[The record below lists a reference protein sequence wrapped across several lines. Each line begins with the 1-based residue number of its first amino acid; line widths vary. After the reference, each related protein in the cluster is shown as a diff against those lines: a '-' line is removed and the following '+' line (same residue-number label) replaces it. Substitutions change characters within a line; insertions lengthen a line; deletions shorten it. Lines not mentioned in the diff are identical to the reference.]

1 MKFPVRFAALAL
13 FGAAALA
20 TPAKADDKIG
30 FIYVG
35 PAADFGY
42 NTSMDLGRQYVEKHM
57 PGVTTT
63 AFELIPETAEVER
76 VMERLI
82 ASGHKIIF
90 ATSYGYLDYAIKVGE
105 KHPDVTIL
113 HAGGLKTS
121 KNVGT
126 YWADSDA
133 GMYLAG
139 VTAAHVSKS
148 GKLGFQ
154 GGFQIPQLMRSVNA
168 FTLGAQSVNP
178 KITTTV
184 VWNGGWWEP
193 QKETEATNAFA
204 DLGIDVIAEQV
215 DSPITIA
222 QAAEK
227 RGIFM
232 IGKDVDIHDRAPK
245 AMHHRRVVGLGPDDG
260 RRDQGDQSRHLEA
273 VEHARRPRQRQ
284 RCARSVRHR
293 GARGR
298 AEGSAQAQGRYHR
311 RQEIDLGRPDHQA
324 GRNRRRA
331 GRPEAVDGAGRDHG
345 LSGQRRH
352 RRNEVVQVRQTRTS
366 AKETSHERHREA
378 DQTRSRWGQVP
389 DSRGWLLPTR
399 SI

>member
-1 MKFPVRFAALAL
+1 
-13 FGAAALA
+13 
-20 TPAKADDKIG
+20 
-30 FIYVG
+30 
-35 PAADFGY
+35 
-42 NTSMDLGRQYVEKHM
+42 
-57 PGVTTT
+57 
-63 AFELIPETAEVER
+63 
-76 VMERLI
+76 
-82 ASGHKIIF
+82 
-90 ATSYGYLDYAIKVGE
+90 
-105 KHPDVTIL
+105 
-113 HAGGLKTS
+113 
-121 KNVGT
+121 VGT

-178 KITTTV
+178 NITTTV

-245 AMHHRRVVGLGPDDG
+245 AILTGVSWDWGPMMVDEIKAIKAGTWKPSNLRGDLASGNVVLDPFGTAVPEDVSKEVLQLKAAIIAGKKSIWDGPITKQDG
-260 RRDQGDQSRHLEA
+260 TMVVPAGQKLSMQQ
-273 VEHARRPRQRQ
+273 VETMDYL
-284 RCARSVRHR
+284 VKGIT
-293 GARGR
+293 GA
-298 AEGSAQAQGRYHR
+298 
-311 RQEIDLGRPDHQA
+311 
-324 GRNRRRA
+324 
-331 GRPEAVDGAGRDHG
+331 
-345 LSGQRRH
+345 
-352 RRNEVVQVRQTRTS
+352 T
-366 AKETSHERHREA
+366 K
-378 DQTRSRWGQVP
+378 
-389 DSRGWLLPTR
+389 
-399 SI
+399 

>member
-1 MKFPVRFAALAL
+1 MRKATLFSVLALGAILASPALAE
-13 FGAAALA
+13 
-20 TPAKADDKIG
+20 DKIG

-35 PAADFGY
+35 PAADAGY
-42 NTSMDLGRQYVEKHM
+42 NQSMDDGRKYVEKNL

-63 AFELIPETAEVER
+63 SFELIPETAEVER

-139 VTAAHVSKS
+139 VAAGHLSKT

-178 KITTTV
+178 KATTTV

-204 DLGIDVIAEQV
+204 DAGIDVIAEQV

-222 QAAEK
+222 QVAEK
-227 RGIFM
+227 RGVLM

-245 AMHHRRVVGLGPDDG
+245 AWLTGVSWNLGPMMVEQIKEIKAGTWKASHVRGDLASGNVVLDPFGPMVPATVQEGISKLKDDINTG
-260 RRDQGDQSRHLEA
+260 KKSIWEGPIARQDGTIVVPAGQKLSMEQ
-273 VEHARRPRQRQ
+273 VETMDYL
-284 RCARSVRHR
+284 VK
-293 GARGR
+293 GITG
-298 AEGSAQAQGRYHR
+298 
-311 RQEIDLGRPDHQA
+311 
-324 GRNRRRA
+324 
-331 GRPEAVDGAGRDHG
+331 
-345 LSGQRRH
+345 
-352 RRNEVVQVRQTRTS
+352 TT
-366 AKETSHERHREA
+366 K
-378 DQTRSRWGQVP
+378 
-389 DSRGWLLPTR
+389 
-399 SI
+399 

>member
-1 MKFPVRFAALAL
+1 MKKSVLLPALAL
-13 FGAAALA
+13 IGSALA
-20 TPAKADDKIG
+20 SPGYAEDKIG

-35 PAADFGY
+35 PAADAGY
-42 NTSMDLGRQYVEKHM
+42 NTSMDDGRKYVEAHM

-63 AFELIPETAEVER
+63 AFEMIPETAEVER

-105 KHPDVTIL
+105 KYPDVTIL

-139 VTAAHVSKS
+139 VAAAHVTKS
-148 GKLGFQ
+148 GKLGFE

-178 KITTTV
+178 NITTTV
-184 VWNGGWWEP
+184 VWNGAWWDP
-193 QKETEATNAFA
+193 QKETEAVNAFA
-204 DLGIDVIAEQV
+204 DAGIDVVAEQV

-227 RGIFM
+227 RGIYM
-232 IGKDVDIHDRAPK
+232 IGKDVDIHARAPK
-245 AMHHRRVVGLGPDDG
+245 AWLTGVSWDWGPMMVAEIKDIKAGTWKPSNLRGDLSTGNVVLDPFG
-260 RRDQGDQSRHLEA
+260 SA
-273 VEHARRPRQRQ
+273 VPA
-284 RCARSVRHR
+284 
-293 GARGR
+293 
-298 AEGSAQAQGRYHR
+298 SAQADILKLKG
-311 RQEIDLGRPDHQA
+311 EIDA
-324 GRNRRRA
+324 GKKSIWEGPIVKQDGEAAAPA
-331 GRPEAVDGAGRDHG
+331 GQKLSAEQVETMNYLVKGVIGA
-345 LSGQRRH
+345 
-352 RRNEVVQVRQTRTS
+352 T
-366 AKETSHERHREA
+366 K
-378 DQTRSRWGQVP
+378 
-389 DSRGWLLPTR
+389 
-399 SI
+399 

>member
-1 MKFPVRFAALAL
+1 MKFPARFAALAL

-20 TPAKADDKIG
+20 TPAKAEDKVG

-35 PAADFGY
+35 PAADYGY

-245 AMHHRRVVGLGPDDG
+245 AIITGVSWDWGPMMVEEIKEIKAG
-260 RRDQGDQSRHLEA
+260 TWKPT
-273 VEHARRPRQRQ
+273 EHARRHCQRQCRARSIRQR
-284 RCARSVRHR
+284 R
-293 GARGR
+293 ARGCSER
-298 AEGSAQAQGRYHR
+298 SPQAESRNHR
-311 RQEIDLGRPDHQA
+311 RQEIDLGRPDHQT

-331 GRPEAVDGAGRDHG
+331 RRPEIVHAAGRDHG
-345 LSGQRRH
+345 LSGQGRH
-352 RRNEVVQVRQTRTS
+352 GRHQVVKVRQPHFG
-366 AKETSHERHREA
+366 KG
-378 DQTRSRWGQVP
+378 DQP
-389 DSRGWLLPTR
+389 
-399 SI
+399 

>member
-1 MKFPVRFAALAL
+1 MKLPVRLAALVL
-13 FGAAALA
+13 LGASPLT

-35 PAADFGY
+35 PAADYGY

-63 AFELIPETAEVER
+63 AFELIPETAEVEQ

-82 ASGHKIIF
+82 VSGHKIIF

-139 VTAAHVSKS
+139 VTAAHVTKS

-178 KITTTV
+178 NITTTV

-245 AMHHRRVVGLGPDDG
+245 AMLTGVSWDWGPMMVEEIKESKRGPGSRRTCAVIWRAAVSFSIL
-260 RRDQGDQSRHLEA
+260 LE
-273 VEHARRPRQRQ
+273 RQCPRTCASKFSNTRKILSP
-284 RCARSVRHR
+284 ARSRSGKGR
-293 GARGR
+293 LPSRMEPLSCRPARSCR
-298 AEGSAQAQGRYHR
+298 CS
-311 RQEIDLGRPDHQA
+311 
-324 GRNRRRA
+324 
-331 GRPEAVDGAGRDHG
+331 
-345 LSGQRRH
+345 
-352 RRNEVVQVRQTRTS
+352 
-366 AKETSHERHREA
+366 
-378 DQTRSRWGQVP
+378 RSRPW
-389 DSRGWLLPTR
+389 TF
-399 SI
+399 

>member
-1 MKFPVRFAALAL
+1 
-13 FGAAALA
+13 
-20 TPAKADDKIG
+20 
-30 FIYVG
+30 
-35 PAADFGY
+35 
-42 NTSMDLGRQYVEKHM
+42 MDLGRQYVEKHM

-245 AMHHRRVVGLGPDDG
+245 ALLTGVSWDWGPMMVEEIKEIKAG
-260 RRDQGDQSRHLEA
+260 TWKA
-273 VEHARRPRQRQ
+273 VEHARRPCQRQ
-284 RCARSVRHR
+284 RRARSVRR
-293 GARGR
+293 RRARGR
-298 AEGSAQAQGRYHR
+298 AARKSSSS
-311 RQEIDLGRPDHQA
+311 RPPSSPA
-324 GRNRRRA
+324 RNRSGKARLPNRMEPSSCRPARSCRCSRSRPWTIWSRA
-331 GRPEAVDGAGRDHG
+331 LPARPSSAITPRAPR
-345 LSGQRRH
+345 QRRPAM
-352 RRNEVVQVRQTRTS
+352 NVT
-366 AKETSHERHREA
+366 AKPTKPVEMGASP
-378 DQTRSRWGQVP
+378 GQ
-389 DSRGWLLPTR
+389 SWLVTPER

>member
-1 MKFPVRFAALAL
+1 MKEIFSLFTLAIIASL
-13 FGAAALA
+13 NFVV
-20 TPAKADDKIG
+20 PAHAEDKIG

-35 PAADFGY
+35 PAADAGY
-42 NTSMDLGRQYVEKHM
+42 NTSMDNGRKYVEQHM

-63 AFELIPETAEVER
+63 SFELIPETAEVER

-139 VTAAHVSKS
+139 VAAAHVSKS

-178 KITTTV
+178 NITTTV

-204 DLGIDVIAEQV
+204 DAGIDVIAEQV

-227 RGIFM
+227 RGIYM

-245 AMHHRRVVGLGPDDG
+245 AWLTGISWDWGPMMVEEIKQVKAGTWKPSNLRGDLSTGNVVLDPFGP
-260 RRDQGDQSRHLEA
+260 A
-273 VEHARRPRQRQ
+273 VPA
-284 RCARSVRHR
+284 
-293 GARGR
+293 
-298 AEGSAQAQGRYHR
+298 SAQADILKLKG
-311 RQEIDLGRPDHQA
+311 EINA
-324 GRNRRRA
+324 GKKSIWEGPIVKQDGTVIVPA
-331 GRPEAVDGAGRDHG
+331 GQKLAMEQVETMNYLVKGITGA
-345 LSGQRRH
+345 
-352 RRNEVVQVRQTRTS
+352 T
-366 AKETSHERHREA
+366 K
-378 DQTRSRWGQVP
+378 
-389 DSRGWLLPTR
+389 
-399 SI
+399 

>member
-1 MKFPVRFAALAL
+1 MKRIASLFT
-13 FGAAALA
+13 FGALCALTFA
-20 TPAKADDKIG
+20 TPARAEDKIG

-35 PAADFGY
+35 PAADYGY
-42 NTSMDLGRQYVEKHM
+42 NMSMDLGRKYVEKNL

-113 HAGGLKTS
+113 HAGGMKTS

-139 VTAAHVSKS
+139 IAAAHVSKT
-148 GKLGFQ
+148 GKFGFQ
-154 GGFQIPQLMRSVNA
+154 GGFQIPQLMRSANA

-178 KITTTV
+178 KATTTV

-204 DLGIDVIAEQV
+204 DQGIDVIAEQV

-227 RGIFM
+227 RGIYI
-232 IGKDVDIHDRAPK
+232 IGKDVDISDRAPK
-245 AMHHRRVVGLGPDDG
+245 AWLTGVSWDWGPMMLDQIKQIKAGTWKSSNVRGDLGSANVILDPFG
-260 RRDQGDQSRHLEA
+260 AA
-273 VEHARRPRQRQ
+273 VPE
-284 RCARSVRHR
+284 SVR
-293 GARGR
+293 ADILKLK
-298 AEGSAQAQGRYHR
+298 AE
-311 RQEIDLGRPDHQA
+311 IIA
-324 GRNRRRA
+324 GKKSIWEGPIAKQDGTVVTAA
-331 GRPEAVDGAGRDHG
+331 GQKMSME
-345 LSGQRRH
+345 
-352 RRNEVVQVRQTRTS
+352 QV
-366 AKETSHERHREA
+366 ETM
-378 DQTRSRWGQVP
+378 DYLVKGITG
-389 DSRGWLLPTR
+389 TTK
-399 SI
+399 

>member
-1 MKFPVRFAALAL
+1 MDFSIRLAALAL

-20 TPAKADDKIG
+20 TPAHAEDKVG

-42 NTSMDLGRQYVEKHM
+42 NTSMDLGRQYVEKNM

-133 GMYLAG
+133 GMSLAG

-178 KITTTV
+178 NITTTV

-204 DLGIDVIAEQV
+204 DLGIDVVAEQV

-245 AMHHRRVVGLGPDDG
+245 ALLTGVSWNWGPMMVEEIKEIKAGTWKPSNMRGDLGSGNAVLDPFGAAVPEDVRKQVLQLKADIISGKKSIWEGPITKQDGTVVVPAGKKLAMEQVETMDYLVKGVVG
-260 RRDQGDQSRHLEA
+260 A
-273 VEHARRPRQRQ
+273 
-284 RCARSVRHR
+284 
-293 GARGR
+293 
-298 AEGSAQAQGRYHR
+298 
-311 RQEIDLGRPDHQA
+311 
-324 GRNRRRA
+324 
-331 GRPEAVDGAGRDHG
+331 
-345 LSGQRRH
+345 
-352 RRNEVVQVRQTRTS
+352 T
-366 AKETSHERHREA
+366 K
-378 DQTRSRWGQVP
+378 
-389 DSRGWLLPTR
+389 
-399 SI
+399 

>member
-1 MKFPVRFAALAL
+1 MDFSTRFAALAL

-20 TPAKADDKIG
+20 TPALAEDKVG

-42 NTSMDLGRQYVEKHM
+42 NTSMDLGRQYVEKNM

-178 KITTTV
+178 NISTTV

-245 AMHHRRVVGLGPDDG
+245 ALLTGVSWNWGPMMVEEIKEIKAGTWKPSNMRGDLGSGNAVLDPFGAAVPEDVRKQVLQLKADIISGKKSIWEGPITKQDETVVVPAGEELAMEQVETTDYLVKGVVG
-260 RRDQGDQSRHLEA
+260 A
-273 VEHARRPRQRQ
+273 
-284 RCARSVRHR
+284 
-293 GARGR
+293 
-298 AEGSAQAQGRYHR
+298 
-311 RQEIDLGRPDHQA
+311 
-324 GRNRRRA
+324 
-331 GRPEAVDGAGRDHG
+331 
-345 LSGQRRH
+345 
-352 RRNEVVQVRQTRTS
+352 T
-366 AKETSHERHREA
+366 K
-378 DQTRSRWGQVP
+378 
-389 DSRGWLLPTR
+389 
-399 SI
+399 

>member
-1 MKFPVRFAALAL
+1 MKRAASLLSAIALSAALAMP
-13 FGAAALA
+13 AAAE
-20 TPAKADDKIG
+20 DKIG

-35 PAADFGY
+35 PAADYGY
-42 NTSMDLGRQYVEKHM
+42 NMSMDLGRKFVEKNV

-63 AFELIPETAEVER
+63 AFELVPETAEVER

-113 HAGGLKTS
+113 HAGGMKTS

-139 VTAAHVSKS
+139 IAAAHVSKT

-154 GGFQIPQLMRSVNA
+154 GGFQIPQLMRSANA

-178 KITTTV
+178 KATTTV

-204 DLGIDVIAEQV
+204 DQGIDVIAEQV

-227 RGIFM
+227 RGIYI
-232 IGKDVDIHDRAPK
+232 IGKDVDISDRAPK
-245 AMHHRRVVGLGPDDG
+245 AWLTGVSWDWGPMMVDQIKLIKAGTWKSSNVRGDLGSASVILDPFG
-260 RRDQGDQSRHLEA
+260 AA
-273 VEHARRPRQRQ
+273 VPEP
-284 RCARSVRHR
+284 V
-293 GARGR
+293 R
-298 AEGSAQAQGRYHR
+298 AEILKLKA
-311 RQEIDLGRPDHQA
+311 EIIA
-324 GRNRRRA
+324 GRKSIWEGPIAKQDGSIVTAA
-331 GRPEAVDGAGRDHG
+331 GQKMPME
-345 LSGQRRH
+345 
-352 RRNEVVQVRQTRTS
+352 QV
-366 AKETSHERHREA
+366 ETMDYLVKGITGS
-378 DQTRSRWGQVP
+378 TK
-389 DSRGWLLPTR
+389 
-399 SI
+399 

>member
-1 MKFPVRFAALAL
+1 MKLPAHLTTVAAL
-13 FGAAALA
+13 GAALLA
-20 TPAKADDKIG
+20 TPAAAEDKIG

-42 NTSMDLGRQYVEKHM
+42 NMSMDLGRQYVEKTM

-63 AFELIPETAEVER
+63 AFEAVPETAEVER

-82 ASGHKIIF
+82 NSGHKIIF

-105 KHPDVTIL
+105 KHPDVTLL
-113 HAGGLKTS
+113 HAGGLKIS

-126 YWADSDA
+126 YWADSDG

-139 VTAAHVSKS
+139 VTAGQVSKS
-148 GKLGFQ
+148 GKLGFI

-178 KITTTV
+178 KATTTV

-193 QKETEATNAFA
+193 QKESEATNAFA

-227 RGIFM
+227 RGIYM

-245 AMHHRRVVGLGPDDG
+245 AMLTGVSWNWGPMMVAEIKKIKAGTWKPSHVRGDLASGNVVLDPFGPAVPEPVRAEVDKLKADIIAGKKAIWEGPIVKADGTVVAGPEQKLTMEQVETMDYLVKGVVGA
-260 RRDQGDQSRHLEA
+260 S
-273 VEHARRPRQRQ
+273 
-284 RCARSVRHR
+284 
-293 GARGR
+293 
-298 AEGSAQAQGRYHR
+298 
-311 RQEIDLGRPDHQA
+311 
-324 GRNRRRA
+324 
-331 GRPEAVDGAGRDHG
+331 
-345 LSGQRRH
+345 
-352 RRNEVVQVRQTRTS
+352 
-366 AKETSHERHREA
+366 K
-378 DQTRSRWGQVP
+378 
-389 DSRGWLLPTR
+389 
-399 SI
+399 

>member
-1 MKFPVRFAALAL
+1 MKKAVLLSALAL
-13 FGAAALA
+13 IGAAACSL
-20 TPAKADDKIG
+20 PAAAEDKIG

-35 PAADFGY
+35 PAADAGY
-42 NTSMDLGRQYVEKHM
+42 NASMDNGRKFVEENM

-63 AFELIPETAEVER
+63 SFELIPETAEVER

-139 VTAAHVSKS
+139 IAAAHVSKS

-178 KITTTV
+178 KATTTV
-184 VWNGGWWEP
+184 VWNGGWREP

-204 DLGIDVIAEQV
+204 DAGIDVIAEQV

-222 QAAEK
+222 GVAEK
-227 RGIFM
+227 RGIFI
-232 IGKDVDIHDRAPK
+232 IGKDVNIQDRAPK
-245 AMHHRRVVGLGPDDG
+245 AWLTGVSWNWGPMMVDEIKQIKAGTWKASHKRGDLASGNVVLDPFGA
-260 RRDQGDQSRHLEA
+260 A
-273 VEHARRPRQRQ
+273 VPA
-284 RCARSVRHR
+284 
-293 GARGR
+293 G
-298 AEGSAQAQGRYHR
+298 AQADILKLKG
-311 RQEIDLGRPDHQA
+311 EINA
-324 GRNRRRA
+324 GKKSIWEGPIAKQDGTVVAAA
-331 GRPEAVDGAGRDHG
+331 GQKLSMEQVETMDYLIKGITGA
-345 LSGQRRH
+345 
-352 RRNEVVQVRQTRTS
+352 T
-366 AKETSHERHREA
+366 K
-378 DQTRSRWGQVP
+378 
-389 DSRGWLLPTR
+389 
-399 SI
+399 

>member
-1 MKFPVRFAALAL
+1 MKKAFLISALAL
-13 FGAAALA
+13 TSGAIIA
-20 TPAKADDKIG
+20 TPALAEEKIG

-35 PAADFGY
+35 PAADAGY
-42 NTSMDLGRQYVEKHM
+42 NTSMDNGRKYVEEHL

-126 YWADSDA
+126 YWADSDG

-139 VTAAHVSKS
+139 VAAAHVSKS
-148 GKLGFQ
+148 CKLGFQ

-178 KITTTV
+178 RATTTV

-204 DLGIDVIAEQV
+204 DAGIDVIAEQV

-245 AMHHRRVVGLGPDDG
+245 AWLTGVSWDWGPMMVEEIKQIKAGTWKPSNFRGDLSTGNVVLDPFGPAVPASVQADIMKLKEEINAGKKSIWDG
-260 RRDQGDQSRHLEA
+260 PIVKQDGTVVVPAGQKLAMEQ
-273 VEHARRPRQRQ
+273 VETMNYL
-284 RCARSVRHR
+284 VK
-293 GARGR
+293 GITG
-298 AEGSAQAQGRYHR
+298 
-311 RQEIDLGRPDHQA
+311 
-324 GRNRRRA
+324 
-331 GRPEAVDGAGRDHG
+331 
-345 LSGQRRH
+345 
-352 RRNEVVQVRQTRTS
+352 TT
-366 AKETSHERHREA
+366 K
-378 DQTRSRWGQVP
+378 
-389 DSRGWLLPTR
+389 
-399 SI
+399 

>member
-1 MKFPVRFAALAL
+1 MDFSTRFAALAL

-20 TPAKADDKIG
+20 TPALAEDKVG

-42 NTSMDLGRQYVEKHM
+42 NTSMDLGRQYVEKNM

-178 KITTTV
+178 NITTTV

-245 AMHHRRVVGLGPDDG
+245 ALLTGVSWNWGPMMVEEIKEIKAGTWKPSNMRGDLGSGNAVLDPFGAAVPEDVRKQVLQLKADIISGKKSIWEGPITKQDETVVVPAGKKLAMEQVETTDYLVKGVVG
-260 RRDQGDQSRHLEA
+260 A
-273 VEHARRPRQRQ
+273 
-284 RCARSVRHR
+284 
-293 GARGR
+293 
-298 AEGSAQAQGRYHR
+298 
-311 RQEIDLGRPDHQA
+311 
-324 GRNRRRA
+324 
-331 GRPEAVDGAGRDHG
+331 
-345 LSGQRRH
+345 
-352 RRNEVVQVRQTRTS
+352 T
-366 AKETSHERHREA
+366 K
-378 DQTRSRWGQVP
+378 
-389 DSRGWLLPTR
+389 
-399 SI
+399 

>member
-1 MKFPVRFAALAL
+1 MKKAILLSALAL
-13 FGAAALA
+13 MGGVAVSGPAAAE
-20 TPAKADDKIG
+20 DKIG

-35 PAADFGY
+35 PAADAGY
-42 NTSMDLGRQYVEKHM
+42 NTSMDNGRKYVEEHL

-63 AFELIPETAEVER
+63 SFELIPETAEVER

-139 VTAAHVSKS
+139 VAAAHVSKS

-178 KITTTV
+178 K
-184 VWNGGWWEP
+184 
-193 QKETEATNAFA
+193 A
-204 DLGIDVIAEQV
+204 
-215 DSPITIA
+215 
-222 QAAEK
+222 
-227 RGIFM
+227 
-232 IGKDVDIHDRAPK
+232 
-245 AMHHRRVVGLGPDDG
+245 
-260 RRDQGDQSRHLEA
+260 
-273 VEHARRPRQRQ
+273 
-284 RCARSVRHR
+284 
-293 GARGR
+293 
-298 AEGSAQAQGRYHR
+298 
-311 RQEIDLGRPDHQA
+311 
-324 GRNRRRA
+324 
-331 GRPEAVDGAGRDHG
+331 
-345 LSGQRRH
+345 
-352 RRNEVVQVRQTRTS
+352 
-366 AKETSHERHREA
+366 
-378 DQTRSRWGQVP
+378 TRSRSP
-389 DSRGWLLPTR
+389 RPPKSAAFTSSART
-399 SI
+399 SIFTTGLRRPG

>member
-1 MKFPVRFAALAL
+1 MQKIVLFSALAVIGGLNFAAP
-13 FGAAALA
+13 ALA
-20 TPAKADDKIG
+20 EDKIG

-35 PAADFGY
+35 PAADAGY
-42 NTSMDLGRQYVEKHM
+42 NTSMDNGRKYVEEHL

-63 AFELIPETAEVER
+63 SFELIPETAEVER

-105 KHPDVTIL
+105 KHPDVIIL

-126 YWADSDA
+126 YWANSDA

-139 VTAAHVSKS
+139 VAAAHVTKS
-148 GKLGFQ
+148 AKLGFQ

-178 KITTTV
+178 NITTTV

-204 DLGIDVIAEQV
+204 DAGIDVIAEQV

-227 RGIFM
+227 RGIYM

-245 AMHHRRVVGLGPDDG
+245 AWLTGISWDWGPMMVEEIKQIKAGTWKPSNVRGDLSTGNVVLDPFGP
-260 RRDQGDQSRHLEA
+260 A
-273 VEHARRPRQRQ
+273 VPA
-284 RCARSVRHR
+284 
-293 GARGR
+293 
-298 AEGSAQAQGRYHR
+298 SAQADILKLKGD
-311 RQEIDLGRPDHQA
+311 INA
-324 GRNRRRA
+324 GNKSIWEGPIAKQDGTVVVPA
-331 GRPEAVDGAGRDHG
+331 GQKLSMEQVETMNYLVKGVTGA
-345 LSGQRRH
+345 
-352 RRNEVVQVRQTRTS
+352 T
-366 AKETSHERHREA
+366 K
-378 DQTRSRWGQVP
+378 
-389 DSRGWLLPTR
+389 
-399 SI
+399 

>member
-1 MKFPVRFAALAL
+1 MKKAVLLATLAL
-13 FGAAALA
+13 LGGAAVSA
-20 TPAKADDKIG
+20 PAAAEDKIG

-35 PAADFGY
+35 PAADAGY
-42 NTSMDLGRQYVEKHM
+42 NTSMDNGRKYVEAHM

-63 AFELIPETAEVER
+63 SFELIPETAEVER
-76 VMERLI
+76 VMERLV

-121 KNVGT
+121 SNVGT

-139 VTAAHVSKS
+139 VAAAHVSKS

-178 KITTTV
+178 KVTTTV

-204 DLGIDVIAEQV
+204 DAGIDVIAEQV

-227 RGIFM
+227 RGIYM

-245 AMHHRRVVGLGPDDG
+245 AWLTGISWDWGPMMVEEIKEIKAGTWKPSNMRGDLSTGNVVLDPFGP
-260 RRDQGDQSRHLEA
+260 A
-273 VEHARRPRQRQ
+273 VPA
-284 RCARSVRHR
+284 
-293 GARGR
+293 
-298 AEGSAQAQGRYHR
+298 SAQADIAKLK
-311 RQEIDLGRPDHQA
+311 EDINA
-324 GRNRRRA
+324 GKKSIWEGPITKQDGTVVVPA
-331 GRPEAVDGAGRDHG
+331 GQKLSMEQVETMNYLVAGVAGA
-345 LSGQRRH
+345 
-352 RRNEVVQVRQTRTS
+352 T
-366 AKETSHERHREA
+366 K
-378 DQTRSRWGQVP
+378 
-389 DSRGWLLPTR
+389 
-399 SI
+399 

>member
-1 MKFPVRFAALAL
+1 MKFRARLTALAL
-13 FGAAALA
+13 LGISTLA
-20 TPAKADDKIG
+20 MPAKADDKIG

-35 PAADFGY
+35 PAADYGY

-227 RGIFM
+227 RGIYM

-245 AMHHRRVVGLGPDDG
+245 AVLTGVSWDWGPMMVEEIKQIKAGTWKPSNMRGDLASGNVVLDPFGAAVPEDVRKEVLKLKAAIIAGKLSIWEGPITKQDG
-260 RRDQGDQSRHLEA
+260 T
-273 VEHARRPRQRQ
+273 
-284 RCARSVRHR
+284 
-293 GARGR
+293 
-298 AEGSAQAQGRYHR
+298 
-311 RQEIDLGRPDHQA
+311 
-324 GRNRRRA
+324 
-331 GRPEAVDGAGRDHG
+331 
-345 LSGQRRH
+345 
-352 RRNEVVQVRQTRTS
+352 VVVP
-366 AKETSHERHREA
+366 A
-378 DQTRSRWGQVP
+378 DQKLSMQQVETM
-389 DSRGWLLPTR
+389 DYLVKGITGATK
-399 SI
+399 